1 LDSRTYYQA
10 IEKLNEVYDFNIV
23 RDTYEEK
30 SDSDTQTDEQT
41 DTETTIGGES
51 DDAENEESGDD
62 DDAEST
68 AIDDGSDERDEAADD
83 VAYDVEN
90 GISVDDINGEM
101 GDNEPAK
108 EQTDSTTEAD
118 EASADQ
124 AETDGTTRFQTYE
137 EPDLDNPAI
146 DVDTDAVNQFIN
158 EFAVTDPEGEYGL
171 GMKKDPMITAFTQW
185 AKINNVELD
194 ELTED
199 KQLSKRKGT
208 MKKIL
213 NTLINSESKKVS
225 TDDGRVRGYTRIE
238 LSDEGEM
245 LLDQNAE

>member
-1 LDSRTYYQA
+1 MLLITYV
-10 IEKLNEVYDFNIV
+10 LS
-23 RDTYEEK
+23 DTYEENNPEAAK
-30 SDSDTQTDEQT
+30 ENNTSGIENNQPTQKQDN
-41 DTETTIGGES
+41 ETTTESASGEQSHERSGEQDESTESVATDVEGGVALGDVMDEDEIDYEES
-51 DDAENEESGDD
+51 DADSSSEDSGADD
-62 DDAEST
+62 D
-68 AIDDGSDERDEAADD
+68 
-83 VAYDVEN
+83 
-90 GISVDDINGEM
+90 
-101 GDNEPAK
+101 GD
-108 EQTDSTTEAD
+108 
-118 EASADQ
+118 
-124 AETDGTTRFQTYE
+124 DGTTRFQTYE

-158 EFAVTDPEGEYGL
+158 EFAVTDPEGESGL
-171 GMKKDPMITAFTQW
+171 GMKKDPMITAFTKW

-199 KQLSKRKGT
+199 KQLAKRKGT

-225 TDDGRVRGYTRIE
+225 TDDGRVRGYTRLE